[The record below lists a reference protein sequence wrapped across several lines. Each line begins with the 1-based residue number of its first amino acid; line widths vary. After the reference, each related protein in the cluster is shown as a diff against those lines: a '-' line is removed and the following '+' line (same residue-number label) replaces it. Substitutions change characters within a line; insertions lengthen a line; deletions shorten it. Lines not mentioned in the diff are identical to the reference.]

1 VIPLTSGRAYRDRI
15 YGRYVSGF
23 KGSLAGDEL
32 AEALERRGRFLD
44 HLMQPVLERAGTSAW
59 LEVGCGGGH
68 FLHWA
73 ARRGIA
79 PLHGFDVSS
88 EQVAAARALGLPA
101 EVADYRP
108 YLSRHHEAF
117 DLVVGLD
124 LIEHLGRDEVFE
136 FLDLCHDALRPG
148 GYLFLTTPNGAGIRP
163 GPVAHG
169 DLTHETIFTPQT
181 IALALRLTGYDEPEI
196 REIAPPPTS
205 ARSRVRG
212 VIWKAVRAVAMAVD
226 LVETGAAGRVYSR
239 VMSVLARR
247 PPPSTTRQ
255 TG

>member
-1 VIPLTSGRAYRDRI
+1 VTALTYRERV
-15 YGRYVSGF
+15 YGRYVSAF
-23 KGSLAGDEL
+23 KGALGDDRL
-32 AEALERRGRFLD
+32 AEAIERRGRFLD
-44 HLMQPVLERAGTSAW
+44 HLMQPVLARAGTSAW
-59 LEVGCGGGH
+59 LEVGCGSGP

-79 PLHGFDVSS
+79 SLHGFDVSP
-88 EQVAAARALGLPA
+88 EQVDVARRLGLPA
-101 EVADYRP
+101 EVAEHRA
-108 YLSRHHEAF
+108 YLARHHEAF

-124 LIEHLGRDEVFE
+124 VIEHLARDEAFE
-136 FLDLCHDALRPG
+136 FLELCHGALRPG

-169 DLTHETIFTPQT
+169 DLTHETVFTPQT

-196 REIAPPPTS
+196 REVTPPPTS

-212 VIWKAVRAVAMAVD
+212 VAWKAVRALAMAVD

-247 PPPSTTRQ
+247 PPHAAGRV
-255 TG
+255 G